1 MSWICAGEY
10 DSTSRCSP
18 TASPRRAASP
28 SPMVT
33 SSGAAGS
40 NRAAGHQPV
49 PIDHVAEPAIGRRA
63 DRLEVGRVRDDQSV
77 GGEVRHRGHPG
88 CARQLLELLRRRRR
102 GQLDVGRAAV
112 LLEPVERGARAPGP
126 GRHGQRHG
134 PDDPDEHGHDEHPP
148 PPPSEITPGHDPD
161 GAHAAA
167 PRARPAPTGWRRPDR
182 RRGRRWK
189 AVEPRRADR
198 ISRIATAIRLSPPE
212 ADKGVRITEPGRGT
226 HPLTAALAASSRAQL
241 GHERVEVVAEQVPRG
256 IGHRQVAGDHPI
268 DVAGQVGTARASE
281 YVGRPGRYCAALPR

>member
-1 MSWICAGEY
+1 MAE
-10 DSTSRCSP
+10 DVVDL
-18 TASPRRAASP
+18 RRGVRLDVEVLPDGQPEARRQPLADGDL
-28 SPMVT
+28 V
-33 SSGAAGS
+33 GRGRVR
-40 NRAAGHQPV
+40 RAAGHQPV

-88 CARQLLELLRRRRR
+88 CARQLLELLRRRRP

-167 PRARPAPTGWRRPDR
+167 PRARPAPPGRRRPDQ

-189 AVEPRRADR
+189 AVEP
-198 ISRIATAIRLSPPE
+198 STS
-212 ADKGVRITEPGRGT
+212 
-226 HPLTAALAASSRAQL
+226 
-241 GHERVEVVAEQVPRG
+241 
-256 IGHRQVAGDHPI
+256 
-268 DVAGQVGTARASE
+268 
-281 YVGRPGRYCAALPR
+281 